1 MELNGQRNVQG
12 SAGEGVA
19 GEQSDGVANLREPLP
34 FFSSVS
40 RLDVL
45 QGVTVNLMDRG
56 VGLAVLLGTVGV
68 GKTRIFQYL
77 YDHLRGA
84 YLLENGAVS
93 RQPECHSNGLF
104 ICLRPVT
111 LKISDLIEVQSIAD
125 MARLI
130 DRALESSC
138 ELEATSATCDAMD
151 LSPDAVCHWVVLM
164 VDDADQLPEAAL
176 EALIDHALMVR
187 PQACLTVIGG
197 EEALLDVARERLTCL
212 SPLRRGLRVMT
223 LPPFSISE
231 STAFLRH
238 AIEHWRLKDVDFS
251 EGALGNL
258 HRMAS
263 GIPDRLQDALLRCT
277 TAPAGVGSESRVEGG
292 FRYRVA
298 VMLLAIGVL
307 FSILLLF
314 SGVDAAAFGQAQSE
328 QPVDAVR
335 HVHVED
341 YDYPQS
347 VKRVLDWPESGY
359 VVQLDADHDKLNLM
373 ARARQTHVLFERVL
387 ASATPLLTVNEPT
400 EIVIL
405 PTSHLGQA
413 WWVMIVGPYDTARLA
428 EETIVVVAQNVAEQ
442 EGNLEKGWIRSV
454 RDVQQAVLRTH
465 RQALLSE
472 FTH

>member
-138 ELEATSATCDAMD
+138 ELEATSATCDAMA
-151 LSPDAVCHWVVLM
+151 LSPDAVC
-164 VDDADQLPEAAL
+164 
-176 EALIDHALMVR
+176 R
-187 PQACLTVIGG
+187 
-197 EEALLDVARERLTCL
+197 L

-223 LPPFSISE
+223 LPPCSISE

-277 TAPAGVGSESRVEGG
+277 TAPAGAGSESRVEGG